1 VVTTGHEFVVGGF
14 YEDCAYHPCLCIGID
29 EEERGLTGISLIDGS
44 IPRSC
49 SIDHCGPEPITIEDA
64 VLIRLNFETFKQRR
78 MDGASLGDAIRGLTR
93 RDVS

>member
-1 VVTTGHEFVVGGF
+1 MLTKPHEFVVGGLH
-14 YEDCAYHPCLCIGID
+14 EDCAYHPCLCIGID
-29 EEERGLTGISLIDGS
+29 EEERGLRGISLIDGS

-78 MDGASLGDAIRGLTR
+78 MDGSSLRDAVRALTR

>member
-1 VVTTGHEFVVGGF
+1 MLTKPHVFVVGGL
-14 YEDCAYHPCLCIGID
+14 YEDRAYHPCLCIGID
-29 EEERGLTGISLIDGS
+29 EEERDLTGISLIDGS

-78 MDGASLGDAIRGLTR
+78 MGGSSLGDAVRDLTR